1 MSPQEPV
8 PVAEAPP
15 AAPPILVPASEPLPT
30 APNDTWPEAPELSE
44 PTTILPQ
51 MGMLA
56 PVTAPIAEHRAEA
69 VTSEEP
75 DLVVTETMADVFLR
89 QGHKELALA
98 VYTQLLQREAESPRI
113 RDAVERLQMELAP
126 PPAPSPAPPSRV
138 EPLYAAAESGGQA
151 VGDFFRAILRVPPP
165 GTAAGTELPASS
177 VTELAGEPTRPS
189 QDTLSLSAVFGEEM
203 VPAEPAQPG
212 VAPASAPAGEGRG
225 EGAGAP
231 SFDEFFGSSP
241 ADSSEPSP
249 SPAPSGPGSAPGV
262 EDLEQFNAWL
272 RGLKR

>member
-1 MSPQEPV
+1 M
-8 PVAEAPP
+8 
-15 AAPPILVPASEPLPT
+15 
-30 APNDTWPEAPELSE
+30 
-44 PTTILPQ
+44 
-51 MGMLA
+51 
-56 PVTAPIAEHRAEA
+56 
-69 VTSEEP
+69 
-75 DLVVTETMADVFLR
+75 
-89 QGHKELALA
+89 
-98 VYTQLLQREAESPRI
+98 
-113 RDAVERLQMELAP
+113 
-126 PPAPSPAPPSRV
+126 
-138 EPLYAAAESGGQA
+138 
-151 VGDFFRAILRVPPP
+151 
-165 GTAAGTELPASS
+165 
-177 VTELAGEPTRPS
+177 TELAGEPTRPS